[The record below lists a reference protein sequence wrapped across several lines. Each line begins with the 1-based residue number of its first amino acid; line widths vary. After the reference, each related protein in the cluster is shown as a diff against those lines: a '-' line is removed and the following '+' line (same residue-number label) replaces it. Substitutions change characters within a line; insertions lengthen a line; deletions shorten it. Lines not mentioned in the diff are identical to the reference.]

1 MKPWQRT
8 IALTIIV
15 LILATIA
22 YALYATTGGKS
33 GGAGEGIECDS
44 ITIYT
49 YESLLQWGDNPEA
62 VWDAVFGAFER
73 DTGIKVNV
81 VNFSDAGTALN
92 RALLDIQT
100 GQEPPDIIIGLDN
113 ILVHKA
119 KEKGVLE
126 KYTPSNIDQ
135 INPELIQALDPEGY
149 AIPYDYGLIALVY
162 DSTKIPDNLMSN
174 LTFQD
179 LLTRTV
185 LINGEE
191 KRLVDLLVTENP
203 QTSSTGLSFLLW
215 QIAVYQHYELGDWT
229 QWWRQGHPRVVES
242 WGDAYSLFP
251 DPYPIV
257 VSYGTDPAYSYHFYN
272 DTKYKAALVWYNGK
286 QVAWLQVEG
295 IALLKDAP
303 HKECAKRFIDW
314 FLSPSVQKYIPLNN
328 WMYPAN
334 TQVQLPKDYQ
344 YAINPSQVE
353 LANQYL
359 TTEEV
364 ATNVDNWI
372 DTWLA
377 AVGGQG

>member
-1 MKPWQRT
+1 MRSWQKT
-8 IALTIIV
+8 IALIIS
-15 LILATIA
+15 ILVVATVA
-22 YALYATTGGKS
+22 YALYASKGSGRAS
-33 GGAGEGIECDS
+33 GGECSS

-49 YESLLQWGDNPEA
+49 YESLLQWGDNPDD

-73 DTGIKVNV
+73 NTGIEVYV

-119 KEKGVLE
+119 KEKGMLE
-126 KYTPSNIDQ
+126 KYTPPNIDEIRQ
-135 INPELIQALDPEGY
+135 ELIQALDPEGY

-162 DSTKIPDNLMSN
+162 DSTKIPDGVMSN

-185 LINGEE
+185 TLNGEE
-191 KRLVDLLVTENP
+191 KRLIDLLVAENP

-215 QIAVYQHYELGDWT
+215 QIAVYKHYGLGDWT

-242 WGDAYSLFP
+242 WGDAYDLFP

-272 DTKYKAALVWYNGK
+272 DTTFKAALVWYNGK
-286 QVAWLQVEG
+286 PIAWLQVEG

-303 HKECAKRFIDW
+303 HKECAKKFIDW
-314 FLSPSVQKYIPLNN
+314 FLSPDVQKYIPLNN

-344 YAINPSQVE
+344 YAIDPSQVE
-353 LANQYL
+353 LANRYL

-364 ATNVDNWI
+364 AAHVDDWI

-377 AVGGQG
+377 AVGSKG